1 MATRT
6 STQESPARGGAKTAS
21 KKKVAK
27 KKAASKKVAKKAA
40 SQKTASKKAASK
52 KTAKKTVKKAA
63 SKKVAKKA
71 ASKKAASKKVAK
83 KAASKKAASKKTASK
98 KTASKKTASKKVAK
112 KTASKKVAKKTASK
126 KAASKKTAKK
136 VSQSAPPSAN
146 AEATLERLHV
156 LAQLGGDALES
167 ELPVLAREL
176 DEIRDPQQ
184 IPRLFAL
191 LEDHDPYGLYWHLLY
206 VLERFDE
213 YVAGLVDALPSL
225 HARAP
230 VWAATCLI
238 RIINT
243 RGEPDDCT
251 GELNQLLAAAPAETQ
266 ALARAVLDGSSTT
279 PRPAS
284 TPSSA
289 TRSRRPSRRSAA
301 PPTESLRRA
310 RGDPPGARPRLRR
323 RERSSSNATR
333 SMTLQALGGAA
344 HCVVASR
351 SSLRPRARAHGPRSP
366 RRSVPDAA
374 RSGRTR
380 TPRFE
385 AWARTRRSP

>member
-1 MATRT
+1 
-6 STQESPARGGAKTAS
+6 
-21 KKKVAK
+21 
-27 KKAASKKVAKKAA
+27 
-40 SQKTASKKAASK
+40 
-52 KTAKKTVKKAA
+52 
-63 SKKVAKKA
+63 
-71 ASKKAASKKVAK
+71 
-83 KAASKKAASKKTASK
+83 
-98 KTASKKTASKKVAK
+98 
-112 KTASKKVAKKTASK
+112 
-126 KAASKKTAKK
+126 ASKKTAKK

-266 ALARAVLDGSSTT
+266 ALARAVLD
-279 PRPAS
+279 
-284 TPSSA
+284 
-289 TRSRRPSRRSAA
+289 
-301 PPTESLRRA
+301 ELLN
-310 RGDPPGARPRLRR
+310 DPEAGLDTFQRDAI
-323 RERSSSNATR
+323 EA
-333 SMTLQALGGAA
+333 TLQALGGAA
-344 HCVVASR
+344 H
-351 SSLRPRARAHGPRSP
+351 
-366 RRSVPDAA
+366 
-374 RSGRTR
+374 
-380 TPRFE
+380 
-385 AWARTRRSP
+385 